1 MVINI
6 NPNQGVALPAGAIQG
21 IMHVYCVNSMTTFG
35 IAIVN
40 PPPPYVWHQLNAGHM
55 LDFQVDGFA
64 VWVYNN
70 GPSRIQLLDP
80 NQVFEGKSIGEVEG
94 AILINQAD
102 RTSARA
108 QLQTSSDAS
117 PEAGAMAMKATEK
130 LTRSEAFELAMWLT
144 PFDSSRSLVV
154 PKNRALGDDESVDQA
169 VGNDF
174 ASDGS
179 ALPDLGPLE
188 KLGSWPNVAAVLDRK
203 ALSISGFNPAS
214 TVFDETKWEAY
225 LYKFSTLPFFTT
237 TSKTDRNTSITEL
250 SLKGVI
256 GAIFDLVENIVA
268 GPQIETIVT
277 SIKKIAELA
286 MTNKE
291 RTQKDNYQKQ
301 GLISIKESILTLAFL
316 KCSAEMKYQEGK
328 GYQQL
333 TQIINIYQFS
343 GRLDFEKCKRSAHQ
357 ILSWDQTDVDEW
369 EKNTGSSNLVPNS
382 CPAWNN

>member
-1 MVINI
+1 MVINV

-21 IMHVYCVNSMTTFG
+21 LMHVYCVSAVATFG

-40 PPPPYVWHQLNAGHM
+40 APPPYVWHQLNAGHM
-55 LDFQVDGFA
+55 LDFQVDGYP

-80 NQVFEGKSIGEVEG
+80 SQAFEGKSIDEVEG
-94 AILINQAD
+94 ALLIDQAG
-102 RTSARA
+102 RRPAHE
-108 QLQTSSDAS
+108 QFQTSSDAS
-117 PEAGAMAMKATEK
+117 PETGAPAMKAAEK
-130 LTRSEAFELAMWLT
+130 LARSEASELAMWLT
-144 PFDSSRSLVV
+144 PFDASRSLVA
-154 PKNRALGDDESVDQA
+154 PKSRALGDDESVDQA

-179 ALPDLGPLE
+179 ALPDLGPLA

-203 ALSISGFNPAS
+203 AMSISGFNPAS
-214 TVFDETKWEAY
+214 TNFNETSWEGY

-237 TSKTDRNTSITEL
+237 ISKTDRNVSITEL

-277 SIKKIAELA
+277 SVKKIAELA

-291 RTQKDNYQKQ
+291 RAQKDNYQKQ
-301 GLISIKESILTLAFL
+301 GLISIKDSMLTLAFL
-316 KCSAEMKYQEGK
+316 RCSVEMRYQEGK

-333 TQIINIYQFS
+333 TQTINIFQFS
-343 GRLDFEKCKRSAHQ
+343 GRLDFEKCKRAANQ
-357 ILSWDQTDVDEW
+357 ILGWDQTDVDSW
-369 EKNTGSSNLVPNS
+369 EANTGSSNLVPNS
-382 CPAWNN
+382 CPAWNK